1 MMRSGK
7 RLLSIFLALVMLLTV
22 LSPVSVLAVAPE
34 GPVNTELTQDEPSV
48 DLPGESALP
57 DQEPVQGG
65 GPGENNTLQE
75 PEQAEDVPSG
85 DDLAVLSET
94 SAAPVAINDYS
105 TFLAALK
112 VLEGYAQTYAREH
125 AGEDATG
132 LVINYIRCGVE
143 KYTSGS
149 WVMLAG
155 EEKTEFTKY
164 VSDQDAA
171 NGTTAGAL
179 RSLTEFT
186 LPNGDKV
193 DFVHMF
199 GCMDISYHTMQTNAS
214 AAVTNADLGGW
225 GGDICDLIDYT
236 KKYSPITSTTVEDM
250 AYELRT
256 DGKHLG
262 YDDPSE
268 DDDVHSFGIL
278 DLYGDL
284 DAYYLVQNLTG
295 GKTISAVMS
304 SYFNSNL
311 TDKFRAKFLLR
322 NRFSGVG
329 TKEEIRSA
337 VLSAYKSNT
346 AIAALETSR
355 GLTDIDDLR
364 TACCYAF
371 ADYLY
376 ELTGGITD
384 KPSNDYYT
392 VYSSETSTLAPGVTQ
407 TLRSATAKDGKTL
420 VYYIATADVTRSDVS
435 IYANYKDNVGTPWG
449 MARVQDQMDS
459 AKARHSAP
467 EKPDLYIPNYTPV
480 VGVNADFYNMTNG
493 APSGALVMEGVEYHG
508 AGSENFFAILKDGTP
523 IIGAP
528 SDYATYKNDI
538 AEAVGGSIMLVKDGQ
553 LVVSGGG
560 NYYDTR
566 ASRTCVGITADNR
579 VVLMVMD
586 GRQEPVSAG
595 GSAIEIAQVMLDAGC
610 VVAMNLDGG
619 GSTTFVAKEEGA
631 DVLSV
636 VNRPSDG
643 YARSVSSS
651 LMVVSTAK
659 PSNEFDHAIVSADYD
674 YLTVGTSLPITVSGV
689 SASGNAAE
697 LPEGTTLQVTDS
709 SIGAVSDGTFTAT
722 AVGDVQVQAVADGK
736 VLGSKTLH
744 VVVPT
749 ALKFGKESVSAIYG
763 VPVELPLTAVYN
775 GNQVA
780 VNTSDVMLG
789 FVENG
794 QAVLAS
800 KAGKISG
807 LTFTGDESSG
817 IRSVIIGAA
826 LMKNGQPD
834 FNSAVTLTVY
844 LYKEGEAS
852 FDFDDVTG
860 GDRLLAWNREVS
872 NSSTR
877 GDNIYYIDKPD
888 VSVDTS
894 YTFAVDMKQI
904 PIPEKIK
911 PLMALLPGGDDS
923 SATAWDF
930 LLQLAERVSQHTE
943 VKIQLQAP
951 KGVTLDTTDMK
962 LVNEYFDLTSYDVD
976 AATNTLTLVCNFK
989 NQTQAIDPSTAN
1001 SLCILSGLKLIPT
1014 DKADWQSDRLTITVN
1029 GKLSYNIYLR
1039 SSAVYG
1045 IASNKDNQEKYG
1057 IYPYESDKYTYNG
1070 AAEKGAHFYEDNLRS
1085 FEDTYTLDKSVK
1097 QGWVQDG
1104 GKWFYYQNNEA
1115 LTGIQELPSN
1125 VTGESGK
1132 FFYDLGDDGASKGKI
1147 SGLFTLNGKLYFAEN
1162 GTRITKWKAISHPGG
1177 QVENYFFS
1185 TWDYAALN
1193 GEQTIGGY
1201 HYTFK
1206 DCVLVRGDLI
1216 KRADG
1221 NFWYMWAG
1229 SWATQQW
1236 HTIDGNKY
1244 YFRSNYNAAKGI
1256 YGLNIAG
1263 VNVYYAFGSDGI
1275 WQEQLTGFFD
1285 WDGYTFWVENGIKNT
1300 YPGLVYFEG
1309 YYYYF
1314 KYNDGSILGPM
1325 VKNCTFYIEK
1335 TNGLMKAAQY
1345 TFDEQGRMVNPNPYQ
1360 GTITWKNWNDTVL
1373 GTAKVNYGATP
1384 DYTGAT
1390 PTKASDAQYSYTFA
1404 GWNPALV
1411 PVTGDTAY
1419 TAQYQK
1425 VTRSY
1430 TVTWKNWNGE
1440 VLQTNKVEYGTTP
1453 IYTGAT
1459 PTRPADGNNTYTFSG
1474 WDKEIASVTGD
1485 VTYTAQYTV
1494 ACSHANTEIRG
1505 AKQATC
1511 TESGYTG
1518 DTYCKD
1524 CNQKLKD
1531 GTTIPATGHTEVIDA
1546 AVAAT
1551 CTEPGKTEGKH
1562 CSVCNEVLVAQKVVP
1577 AKGHTE
1583 EIRNAKDAT
1592 LTEDGYTGDTYCSVC
1607 NELLK
1612 QGETIPKGGVM
1623 VKWVDGNG
1631 KVLVETAVKKGD
1643 TPPEYAGDTP
1653 TKNETPYFSYEFT
1666 GWDPELAPV
1675 NEDTTYTAKFKE
1687 IGKNGLCIDG
1697 DDTYWLDN
1705 GEIVLDKGLTQ
1716 VQDENG
1722 HNLYYYFGEDG
1733 KAVKNVPEGGQ
1744 DFWVE
1749 KTHDLLPRWGYY
1761 FDENGVILHD
1771 EKFQKGITDVDGKLY
1786 YYIDGIRVHMGMF
1799 RIGQDYYYAKSNGE
1813 LIVNGSYYCER
1824 VNELMPVGTY
1834 TFDAEGKMVMPDV
1847 TKNGIVPEDGSL
1859 YYYVKG
1865 ERNYAGLIKIGDS
1878 YYYVRTSGEVVHGC
1892 KYWITKTNGLM
1903 AEKSY
1908 EFDADG
1914 KMVMPG
1920 APKNGIVEED
1930 GSLYYYID
1938 GNRTYAGLI
1947 EIGGSYYYV
1956 KSTGEV
1962 VHDRSYWVTKTN
1974 GLMGERSYQF
1984 GPDGQMLD
1992 PQIKDETKSG
2002 IVAEDG
2008 SLYYYEGGVRT
2019 YAGLIQIDGS
2029 YYYVKTSGEVVHGR
2043 KYWISKTNGLLS
2055 EKSYEFDAD
2064 GKMMP

>member
-888 VSVDTS
+888 VSMDTS

-1404 GWNPALV
+1404 GWNPTLV

-1607 NELLK
+1607 NEKLHDGK
-1612 QGETIPKGGVM
+1612 VIPKTGATIT
-1623 VKWVDGNG
+1623 WVIDG
-1631 KVLVETAVKKGD
+1631 VETTEVYEKGTMPSHKD
-1643 TPPEYAGDTP
+1643 TF
-1653 TKNETPYFSYEFT
+1653 ETPYYTYKITSWEPAIAVAEK
-1666 GWDPELAPV
+1666 DV
-1675 NEDTTYTAKFKE
+1675 TYTATFEKT
-1687 IGKNGLCIDG
+1687 GKNGLCIDG

-1705 GEIVLDKGLTQ
+1705 GEIVPDKGLTQ

-1771 EKFQKGITDVDGKLY
+1771 ETFQNGITNVDGKLY

-1813 LIVNGSYYCER
+1813 LVVSGSYYCVRTNDLKAE
-1824 VNELMPVGTY
+1824 GTY

-1914 KMVMPG
+1914 KMVMPS

-1956 KSTGEV
+1956 KTNGEV
-1962 VHDRSYWVTKTN
+1962 VHGRSYWITKTN
-1974 GLMGERSYQF
+1974 GLMGERSYTF
-1984 GPDGQMLD
+1984 ADDGKMLD
-1992 PQIKDETKSG
+1992 PQIKQDNAKKG

-2008 SLYYYEGGVRT
+2008 SLYYYVDGVRT

-2043 KYWISKTNGLLS
+2043 KYWISKTNGLLK
-2055 EKSYEFDAD
+2055 EGSYTFADD